1 MIRPDSTIYCLSSW
15 KMRYLHCF
23 LVFDIEFLLCYKFL
37 VENWRG
43 SAKCSTKTGPYA
55 FSTKEGMIDKEGKM
69 QIRKKRNSYPFLF
82 IVFLF
87 FFLNLNLNSVP
98 GQEKP
103 QEEVTV
109 IAVEVPVRVLHK
121 SQVVRDLK
129 KEDFE
134 VYENGVKQ
142 EITAFEV
149 ISRKISIPQE
159 ERKTQQKKRFFAL
172 IFNIFD
178 YNEAVG
184 DGIDYFFQ
192 HVFQE
197 GDQFLILTEG
207 KMLDIERGK
216 KLSEVILNLKKTLK
230 KYKLIS
236 NQNTLKAFRDM
247 TREADKLLAMLQG
260 LEQSAYTPVD
270 QAMLRFFD
278 NYKRTWADYRKQY
291 LIPDLELYRSIIKRI
306 KHIEGE
312 KWAICFLQR
321 EMFPRL
327 KKAGRLDNEIRNWV
341 GSQIDP
347 MQQVKARLV
356 QVRQQEL
363 ERTFEVSQ
371 RFPADGLRE
380 LFMEANITFH
390 LIALKSLRVSSFQ
403 YFDLREVAQD
413 YEDCFREISYSTGGS
428 SAFSNKV
435 SEALK
440 EATEAEDYYYLLVY
454 SPDENK
460 SGKKREIDVKVKKS
474 GVNIFYMKKVPEI
487 GVLPISI
494 TDFKAGK
501 RTIKFSLIN
510 YKMTKIEE
518 KLTGIADL
526 KITLFD
532 ENSNKVFDE
541 GKTLSFFK
549 KETDISLNLD
559 MLKSGSYFIVIQ
571 VTDRISQETDVLSG
585 DIKL

>member
-1 MIRPDSTIYCLSSW
+1 
-15 KMRYLHCF
+15 
-23 LVFDIEFLLCYKFL
+23 
-37 VENWRG
+37 
-43 SAKCSTKTGPYA
+43 
-55 FSTKEGMIDKEGKM
+55 MIDKEGKM

-82 IVFLF
+82 IVLLF
-87 FFLNLNLNSVP
+87 FLLNLNLNSVQE
-98 GQEKP
+98 QEKP
-103 QEEVTV
+103 REAVTV
-109 IAVEVPVRVLHK
+109 TAVEVPVRVLHK
-121 SQVVRDLK
+121 GQVVRNLK

-159 ERKTQQKKRFFAL
+159 ERKTHQKKRLFIL

-184 DGIDYFFQ
+184 EGIDYFFQ
-192 HVFQE
+192 NVFQE

-207 KMLDIERGK
+207 RVLDIEKGK
-216 KLSEVILNLKKTLK
+216 NLSKIILNLKETLK

-236 NQNTLKAFRDM
+236 NQTILKAFRDL
-247 TREADKLLAMLQG
+247 TREADKLLAMLRG
-260 LEQSAYTPVD
+260 LERDFEKSVYTPVD
-270 QAMLRFFD
+270 QAMIRFFD
-278 NYKRTWADYRKQY
+278 NYKRIWSDYRKQY

-306 KHIEGE
+306 KYMEGE

-327 KKAGRLDNEIRNWV
+327 KKAGRLDNEIRDWV
-341 GSQIDP
+341 DSQLDP
-347 MQQVKARLV
+347 MLQVKARLI

-363 ERTFEVSQ
+363 QRTFNVSPN
-371 RFPADGLRE
+371 FPTDGLRD

-390 LIALKSLRVSSFQ
+390 LITLKSLRVVFFQ
-403 YFDLREVAQD
+403 DFELREIAQD
-413 YEDCFREISYSTGGS
+413 YEDCFKKISLSTGGS
-428 SAFSNKV
+428 SVFSNKV

-440 EATEAEDYYYLLVY
+440 EATETEDYYYLLVY
-454 SPDENK
+454 SPDENQ
-460 SGKKREIDVKVKKS
+460 SEEKREIDVKVKKS
-474 GVNIFYMKKVPEI
+474 GVNIFCMKKVPEI
-487 GVLPISI
+487 GVPPLSI

-501 RTIKFSLIN
+501 KTIKFSLIN
-510 YKMTKIEE
+510 YKMTRIEE

-526 KITLFD
+526 KIMLFD
-532 ENSNKVFDE
+532 ENSNKVFEE

-549 KETDISLNLD
+549 KETDISLKLD
-559 MLKSGSYFIVIQ
+559 MLKSGSYFIIIQ
-571 VTDRISQETDVLSG
+571 VTDRISQETDVLSS

>member
-1 MIRPDSTIYCLSSW
+1 
-15 KMRYLHCF
+15 
-23 LVFDIEFLLCYKFL
+23 
-37 VENWRG
+37 
-43 SAKCSTKTGPYA
+43 
-55 FSTKEGMIDKEGKM
+55 MIDKKGKM
-69 QIRKKRNSYPFLF
+69 QIRNKRNSYPFLF
-82 IVFLF
+82 IALLF

-98 GQEKP
+98 EQEKP
-103 QEEVTV
+103 REEVTV
-109 IAVEVPVRVLHK
+109 TAVEVPVRVLHK
-121 SQVVRDLK
+121 GQIVRNLK

-159 ERKTQQKKRFFAL
+159 ERKIHQKKRLFIL

-184 DGIDYFFQ
+184 EGIDYFFQ
-192 HVFQE
+192 NVFQE
-197 GDQFLILTEG
+197 GDRFLILTEG
-207 KMLDIERGK
+207 RLLDIERGK
-216 KLSEVILNLKKTLK
+216 KLSEVILNLKETLK

-236 NQNTLKAFRDM
+236 NLNTLKAFRDIS
-247 TREADKLLAMLQG
+247 READKLLAMLRG
-260 LEQSAYTPVD
+260 LDRSAYTPVD
-270 QAMLRFFD
+270 QAMIRFFD
-278 NYKRTWADYRKQY
+278 NYKRIWSDYRKQY

-306 KHIEGE
+306 KQMQGE

-327 KKAGRLDNEIRNWV
+327 KQAGRLDNEISDWI
-341 GSQIDP
+341 GSQLDP
-347 MQQVKARLV
+347 ALQVKARLIR
-356 QVRQQEL
+356 VRQQEL
-363 ERTFEVSQ
+363 QRTFDVSGN
-371 RFPADGLRE
+371 FPADGLRD

-390 LIALKSLRVSSFQ
+390 LIVLKSLRVVFFQ
-403 YFDLREVAQD
+403 DFELREVAQD
-413 YEDCFREISYSTGGS
+413 YEDCFKEISLSTGGS
-428 SAFSNKV
+428 SVFSNKV

-440 EATEAEDYYYLLVY
+440 EATEIEDYYYLLVY
-454 SPDENK
+454 SPDENQ
-460 SGKKREIDVKVKKS
+460 SEKKRDIEVKVKKS

-487 GVLPISI
+487 GVPPLSI

-501 RTIKFSLIN
+501 KTIKFSLIN

-526 KITLFD
+526 KIMLFD
-532 ENSNKVFDE
+532 ENSNKVFEE

-549 KETDISLNLD
+549 KETNISIKLD

-571 VTDRISQETDVLSG
+571 ATDRISQETDVFSSG
-585 DIKL
+585 IKL

>member
-1 MIRPDSTIYCLSSW
+1 
-15 KMRYLHCF
+15 
-23 LVFDIEFLLCYKFL
+23 
-37 VENWRG
+37 
-43 SAKCSTKTGPYA
+43 
-55 FSTKEGMIDKEGKM
+55 M
-69 QIRKKRNSYPFLF
+69 QIRKNRYYYP
-82 IVFLF
+82 LF
-87 FFLNLNLNSVP
+87 FIALLFLFLNLNLNSVP
-98 GQEKP
+98 EQEKL
-103 QEEVTV
+103 QETATVT
-109 IAVEVPVRVLHK
+109 AVEVPVRVLHK
-121 SQVVRDLK
+121 GQVVRNLK

-159 ERKTQQKKRFFAL
+159 ERKTHQKKRLFIL

-184 DGIDYFFQ
+184 KGIDYFFQ
-192 HVFQE
+192 NVFQE

-207 KMLDIERGK
+207 RVLDIERGK
-216 KLSEVILNLKKTLK
+216 KLSEVILNLKETLK

-236 NQNTLKAFRDM
+236 NQNTLKAFRDI
-247 TREADKLLAMLQG
+247 TREADKLLAMLRG
-260 LEQSAYTPVD
+260 LDRSAYTPVD
-270 QAMLRFFD
+270 QAMIRFFD
-278 NYKRTWADYRKQY
+278 NYKRIWSDYRKQY

-306 KHIEGE
+306 KHMEGE

-327 KKAGRLDNEIRNWV
+327 KKAGRLDNEIRNWID
-341 GSQIDP
+341 SQLDP
-347 MQQVKARLV
+347 TQQVQARLV

-363 ERTFEVSQ
+363 Q
-371 RFPADGLRE
+371 RIFDVAENLPADGLND

-390 LIALKSLRVSSFQ
+390 LITMKSLRVGFYQ
-403 YFDLREVAQD
+403 DFDLREIAQD
-413 YEDCFREISYSTGGS
+413 YEDCFKKISFSTGGS
-428 SAFSNKV
+428 SVFSNKV
-435 SEALK
+435 SEVLK
-440 EATEAEDYYYLLVY
+440 EATEKEDYYYLLVY
-454 SPDENK
+454 SPDENQ
-460 SGKKREIDVKVKKS
+460 SEKKREIDVKVKKS

-487 GVLPISI
+487 GVPPLSI

-501 RTIKFSLIN
+501 KTIKFSLIN
-510 YKMTKIEE
+510 YKMTRIEE

-532 ENSNKVFDE
+532 ENSNKVFEE

-549 KETDISLNLD
+549 KETTISLKLD
-559 MLKSGSYFIVIQ
+559 MLKSGSYFIIIQ
-571 VTDRISQETDVLSG
+571 VTDRISQERDVLSS

>member
-1 MIRPDSTIYCLSSW
+1 
-15 KMRYLHCF
+15 
-23 LVFDIEFLLCYKFL
+23 
-37 VENWRG
+37 
-43 SAKCSTKTGPYA
+43 
-55 FSTKEGMIDKEGKM
+55 M

-121 SQVVRDLK
+121 GQVVRDLK

-134 VYENGVKQ
+134 VYENGVRQ
-142 EITAFEV
+142 EITAFEA

-159 ERKTQQKKRFFAL
+159 ERKLHQKKRLFIL

-197 GDQFLILTEG
+197 GDQFLVLTEG

-216 KLSEVILNLKKTLK
+216 KLSQIILSLKETLK

-236 NQNTLKAFRDM
+236 NQNTLKAFGEIN
-247 TREADKLLAMLQG
+247 READRLLSMLRG
-260 LEQSAYTPVD
+260 LEQITYTPVD
-270 QAMLRFFD
+270 QAMIRFFD

-291 LIPDLELYRSIIKRI
+291 LIPDIELYQSIIKRI
-306 KHIEGE
+306 KQMEGE

-327 KKAGRLDNEIRNWV
+327 KKGGRLDNEIRTWTD
-341 GSQIDP
+341 SQLDP
-347 MQQVKARLV
+347 MYQVKARLV
-356 QVRQQEL
+356 KTKQQEL
-363 ERTFEVSQ
+363 RRVFDVYQ
-371 RFPADGLRE
+371 NFPAEGLRE
-380 LFMEANITFH
+380 IFMEANITFH
-390 LIALKSLRVSSFQ
+390 LIALKSLRVSFFQ
-403 YFDLREVAQD
+403 DFDLREIAQD
-413 YEDCFREISYSTGGS
+413 YEDCFREISRSTGGS

-435 SEALK
+435 SQALK

-454 SPDENK
+454 SPDEDQ
-460 SGKKREIDVKVKKS
+460 SGKKREIEVKVKKS

-487 GVLPISI
+487 GVPPISI

-518 KLTGIADL
+518 KLTGIADV
-526 KITLFD
+526 KITIFD
-532 ENSNKVFDE
+532 EDSNKVFDE
-541 GKTLSFFK
+541 GKTLSLIK
-549 KETDISLNLD
+549 KETDISLKLD
-559 MLKSGSYFIVIQ
+559 MLKSGSYFIIIQ

>member
-1 MIRPDSTIYCLSSW
+1 
-15 KMRYLHCF
+15 
-23 LVFDIEFLLCYKFL
+23 
-37 VENWRG
+37 
-43 SAKCSTKTGPYA
+43 
-55 FSTKEGMIDKEGKM
+55 M
-69 QIRKKRNSYPFLF
+69 QIRKKRNSYPLFF
-82 IVFLF
+82 IVLLF

-103 QEEVTV
+103 REQVTV
-109 IAVEVPVRVLHK
+109 TAVEVPVRVLHK
-121 SQVVRDLK
+121 GQVVRDLK

-142 EITAFEV
+142 EITAFEA

-159 ERKTQQKKRFFAL
+159 ERKTPQKKRFFIL

-184 DGIDYFFQ
+184 DGIDHFFQ
-192 HVFQE
+192 NVFQE
-197 GDQFLILTEG
+197 GDQFLVLTEG
-207 KMLDIERGK
+207 KMLNIERGK
-216 KLSEVILNLKKTLK
+216 ELSEVILNLKQTLK
-230 KYKLIS
+230 KYKVIS
-236 NQNTLKAFRDM
+236 TQNTLKTFRDV
-247 TREADKLLAMLQG
+247 TREADRLLSMLRG
-260 LEQSAYTPVD
+260 LEQSEYTPVD
-270 QAMLRFFD
+270 QAMLKFFD
-278 NYKRTWADYRKQY
+278 NYKRIFSDYRRQY
-291 LIPDLELYRSIIKRI
+291 LIPDLDLYRSILKRI

-312 KWAICFLQR
+312 KWAICFMQR
-321 EMFPRL
+321 ELFPRL
-327 KKAGRLDNEIRNWV
+327 KKAGRLDNEIRTWV
-341 GSQIDP
+341 DSQLDP
-347 MQQVKARLV
+347 MAQVSARLV

-363 ERTFEVSQ
+363 QRSFEVFEH
-371 RFPADGLRE
+371 FPADALRE

-390 LIALKSLRVSSFQ
+390 LIALKSHRISFFQ
-403 YFDLREVAQD
+403 DFDLREVAQD
-413 YEDCFREISYSTGGS
+413 YEDCFREISYSTGGYS
-428 SAFSNKV
+428 TFSNKV

-440 EATEAEDYYYLLVY
+440 KATEAEDYYYLLVY
-454 SPDENK
+454 SPDENQ

-487 GVLPISI
+487 GVPPISI

-518 KLTGIADL
+518 KLTGIADV

-549 KETDISLNLD
+549 KETDISINLD

>member
-1 MIRPDSTIYCLSSW
+1 
-15 KMRYLHCF
+15 
-23 LVFDIEFLLCYKFL
+23 
-37 VENWRG
+37 
-43 SAKCSTKTGPYA
+43 
-55 FSTKEGMIDKEGKM
+55 MIDKEGKM

-82 IVFLF
+82 IALLF
-87 FFLNLNLNSVP
+87 FFLSLNLNSVQE
-98 GQEKP
+98 QEKP
-103 QEEVTV
+103 REAVTV
-109 IAVEVPVRVLHK
+109 TAVEVPVRVLHK
-121 SQVVRDLK
+121 GQVVRNLK

-159 ERKTQQKKRFFAL
+159 ERKTHQKKRLFIL

-184 DGIDYFFQ
+184 EGIDYFFQ
-192 HVFQE
+192 NVFQE
-197 GDQFLILTEG
+197 GDRFLILTEG
-207 KMLDIERGK
+207 RMLDIERGK
-216 KLSEVILNLKKTLK
+216 KLSEVILNLKETLK

-236 NQNTLKAFRDM
+236 NQNTLKAFRDIS
-247 TREADKLLAMLQG
+247 READRLLGMLRG
-260 LEQSAYTPVD
+260 LERSAYTPVD
-270 QAMLRFFD
+270 QAMIRFFD
-278 NYKRTWADYRKQY
+278 NYKRIWSDYRKQY
-291 LIPDLELYRSIIKRI
+291 LIPDLELYRSIIERI
-306 KHIEGE
+306 KQMEGE

-327 KKAGRLDNEIRNWV
+327 KKAGRLDNEIGNWV
-341 GSQIDP
+341 DSQLDP
-347 MQQVKARLV
+347 MLQVKARLI

-363 ERTFEVSQ
+363 QRTFDVSQ
-371 RFPADGLRE
+371 NFPADGLRD
-380 LFMEANITFH
+380 LFQEGNITFH
-390 LIALKSLRVSSFQ
+390 LITLKSPRVAFFQ
-403 YFDLREVAQD
+403 DFDLREIAQD
-413 YEDCFREISYSTGGS
+413 YEDCFKKISLSTGGS
-428 SAFSNKV
+428 SVFSNKV

-440 EATEAEDYYYLLVY
+440 EATETEDYYYLLVY
-454 SPDENK
+454 SPDENQ
-460 SGKKREIDVKVKKS
+460 SEKKREIDVKVKKS
-474 GVNIFYMKKVPEI
+474 GVNIFCMKKVPEI
-487 GVLPISI
+487 GVPPLSI

-549 KETDISLNLD
+549 KETNISLKLD
-559 MLKSGSYFIVIQ
+559 MLKSGSYFIIIQ
-571 VTDRISQETDVLSG
+571 VTDRISQETDVLSS